1 MHSKII
7 LVSLLMVRV
16 SLACLSV
23 KVYSEILGSLRFDM
37 LATVPEG
44 LSKNAYTYKSSGR
57 QVYHS
62 VSESELQKKHYLYH
76 IEADAVKRRRKVGY

>member
-1 MHSKII
+1 MGSKII
-7 LVSLLMVRV
+7 LVSLLMVERV

-23 KVYSEILGSLRFDM
+23 QVYSEILGSLRFDM

-62 VSESELQKKHYLYH
+62 VSESELQKKHYYGSH
-76 IEADAVKRRRKVGY
+76 